1 MNSRSY
7 QIFASLFRYPLLVL
21 GLLAIVLLYLFTQ
34 IPRVTLD
41 ASADSLVLEG
51 DQALEV
57 YREMG
62 KRYESESALI
72 VTYSPQG
79 ELFSSPVLL
88 QLASLR
94 NDLAALPGVSSV
106 NTILD
111 VPLLYSPPVTL
122 NTLSEGV
129 KYLEDHRT
137 DRGLARKE
145 FLNSPIYRNLLTSTD
160 EKTTVLQVNL
170 TRDEQYFKLL
180 ERRDQLRNKLRND
193 GLSTQEAQNL
203 KLAEAEFRS
212 YSVANNER
220 ERVLVADVRNVLEN
234 HREHATIFLGG
245 VPMIAADMIA
255 FIESDL
261 VTFGSAILLF
271 IVLLMAIIF
280 RRLRWVVLPLLTCL
294 FTTLAMLGY
303 VAAVDWQLTVISSN
317 FTALLLIIT
326 LAITIHLVVRYREY
340 HEELPDASQRELVLN
355 TLAFMAKPCFF
366 TAITTIVA
374 FASLVVSGIRPV
386 IDFGWMMTI
395 GVAAA
400 MLMAFTLLPAGL
412 LLIPKGKQEINGNSK
427 SLTHHFARVTDNHG
441 GLILIVSGFLLV
453 ASAVGISRLQVE
465 NRFIDYFDD
474 TTEIYQ
480 GMLVIDRELGGTIP
494 LDILLTAPQTT
505 ENTVQ
510 GDDPFSDE
518 DPFAEEDPF
527 ADDPFAESSEEDP
540 FADPFAEDQPAVK
553 SSYWFTRSG
562 LAEIAQIEQY
572 LESLD
577 ETGKIQSLNSLYQV
591 FKDITGEELDDF
603 QLALLRNSMPAEV
616 NKLLVAPYLSPE
628 GDEARISLRVMETS
642 KGLKRD
648 ELLRKIEQYLIEEMG
663 FKPEQVQQSGMLVL
677 YNNMLQSL
685 FGSQI
690 ATLGAVFVA
699 ITLMFTVLFRSL
711 RLALIAVTP
720 NLLAAGIVL
729 GGMGWAGI
737 PLDMMTITI
746 AAITVGIGVD
756 DTIHYIHRF
765 IKEFPKD
772 RNYRAAMYRCHNSIG
787 KAMFY
792 TSVIIIAGF
801 SILSLSNFTPT
812 IYFGLLT
819 GLAMFSALI
828 GALLLLPKLIITL
841 KPLGPEAE

>member
-1 MNSRSY
+1 MNSPSHR
-7 QIFASLFRYPLLVL
+7 IFSALFRYPLLIL
-21 GLLAIVLLYLFTQ
+21 GLLTVVVFFLVLQ
-34 IPRVTLD
+34 IPRLTLD

-51 DQALEV
+51 DKALEV
-57 YREMG
+57 YREMS
-62 KRYESESALI
+62 KRYESESSLVI
-72 VTYSPQG
+72 TYLPDGS
-79 ELFSSPVLL
+79 LFSEPALEN
-88 QLASLR
+88 LAALR
-94 NDLAALPGVSSV
+94 NDLLELPRVSSV

-122 NTLSEGV
+122 NNLAEGV
-129 KYLEDHRT
+129 RFLEDQNT
-137 DRGLARKE
+137 DRALVRTE
-145 FLNSPIYRNLLTSTD
+145 FQNSPIYRNLLTSTD
-160 EKTTVLQVNL
+160 ERTTVLQVNL
-170 TRDEQYFKLL
+170 QRDGKFFELL
-180 ERRDQLRNKLRND
+180 DARDQLRAKQRNN
-193 GLSTQEAQNL
+193 GLSAEEQVSLKQAEEAFSN
-203 KLAEAEFRS
+203 
-212 YSVANNER
+212 YSKIASAR
-220 ERVLVADVRNVLEN
+220 ERTLVTDVRSVLDN

-245 VPMIAADMIA
+245 VPMIASDMIS

-271 IVLLMAIIF
+271 IIVLMAIIF
-280 RRLRWVVLPLLTCL
+280 RRLRWVVLPLLTCM

-303 VAAVDWQLTVISSN
+303 IAAVDWQLTVISSN

-340 HEELPDASQRELVLN
+340 HYEFPDASQRELVLK
-355 TLAFMAKPCFF
+355 TITFMAKPCFF
-366 TAITTIVA
+366 TTITTIVA

-395 GVAAA
+395 GVAVAL
-400 MLMAFTLLPAGL
+400 LMAFILLPAGL
-412 LLIPKGKQEINGNSK
+412 LLIPKGKSEINGK
-427 SLTHHFARVTDNHG
+427 GKPLTHIFAAITDHHG
-441 GLILIVSGFLLV
+441 GKILVVSAVLLI

-465 NRFIDYFDD
+465 NRFIDYFHD

-480 GMLVIDRELGGTIP
+480 GMVVIDRELGGTIP
-494 LDILLTAPQTT
+494 LDILLKAPQAAST
-505 ENTVQ
+505 ESEIS
-510 GDDPFSDE
+510 DPFADE
-518 DPFAEEDPF
+518 DPFASEDPF
-527 ADDPFAESSEEDP
+527 ADAEEDP
-540 FADPFAEDQPAVK
+540 FADPFADDEPMPQT
-553 SSYWFTRSG
+553 SYWFTRAG
-562 LAEIAQIEQY
+562 LEEIGRIEQF

-603 QLALLRNSMPAEV
+603 QLALLRKNMPADV
-616 NKLLVAPYLSPE
+616 NELLVAPYLSPE
-628 GDEARISLRVMETS
+628 GDEARITLRVMETS
-642 KGLKRD
+642 EGLKRN
-648 ELLRKIEQYLIEEMG
+648 ELLSKIDQFLIEEMS
-663 FKPEQVQQSGMLVL
+663 FKSEQFQQSGMLVL

-685 FGSQI
+685 FSSQI
-690 ATLGAVFVA
+690 ATLGAVFIA
-699 ITLMFTVLFRSL
+699 ITLMFTLLFRSL
-711 RLALIAVTP
+711 YLAIIAVVP

-729 GGMGWAGI
+729 GGMGWMGV

-765 IKEFPKD
+765 QKEFPKD
-772 RNYRAAMYRCHNSIG
+772 RNYRDSMYRCHDSIG

-828 GALLLLPKLIITL
+828 GALLLLPQLIITF
-841 KPLGPEAE
+841 KPLGPESK